1 MRRSILLCSMSLIAF
16 FALIPGMTPFPIPG
30 RTSLHTQSASRTPD
44 SGTPD
49 GDIWVYGG
57 ALCFWNGAALRFDK
71 EVGSKE
77 FYTWFLNESPYRESA
92 VPLNGGSLLSGA
104 LDGRSMYVLDDTPL
118 AFGEL
123 TLNEVTACGEL
134 NIESGI
140 LRACS
145 IRAADGVF
153 IGIGCQVYAE
163 REISSGGF
171 IECSGGV
178 IEAGSLDARRIWFDS
193 AGAELRVSVSG
204 SVLTGYYTQEG
215 GEVAIG
221 GGLYS
226 LVTAPGDK
234 RAGISV
240 NGEYARHN
248 GTSLKV
254 GGDIVSTGEAGSI
267 EIGGGTAFGGLD
279 ETGLRVYQSLRSG
292 KKDGSLPVYTQTA
305 KSAEHLPDVTVW
317 VGGDM
322 KTSRSASFF
331 TGNTFIRGVLELR
344 GTGGGV
350 SIFGGVLNASDMR
363 VAGRLDIGTENDYY
377 GLNNDITVF
386 IANEIR
392 VDGAVN
398 IAGGT
403 VYEGILLG

>member
-1 MRRSILLCSMSLIAF
+1 MRRSILLCSMSLITF
-16 FALIPGMTPFPIPG
+16 FALIPGMTPFPITG
-30 RTSLHTQSASRTPD
+30 RTNLHTQSVSRTPGPGAP
-44 SGTPD
+44 S

-57 ALCFWNGAALRFDK
+57 GLCFWDGAALRFD
-71 EVGSKE
+71 EEIGSKE

-92 VPLNGGSLLSGA
+92 VPLNDGNLLSGA

-118 AFGEL
+118 PFGEL
-123 TLNEVTACGEL
+123 TLDEVTAYGEL
-134 NIESGI
+134 NMESGI

-145 IRAADGVF
+145 IRAAN
-153 IGIGCQVYAE
+153 GIFVGAGCQVYAE

-171 IECSGGV
+171 IDCSGGV

-193 AGAELRVSVSG
+193 AGAELHVSVSG

-226 LVTAPGDK
+226 LVTDPGDK
-234 RAGISV
+234 RAGVSV
-240 NGEYARHN
+240 NGEHARYN
-248 GTSLKV
+248 ETSLRV

-292 KKDGSLPVYTQTA
+292 KRDGLLPLYTHMA
-305 KSAEHLPDVTVW
+305 KGEEHLPDVTVW

-322 KTSRSASFF
+322 KASHSASFF
-331 TGNTFIRGVLELR
+331 AGNTFIRGVLELR
-344 GTGGGV
+344 GTDGGV
-350 SIFGGVLNASDMR
+350 SIIGGALNASDMR
-363 VAGRLDIGTENDYY
+363 VAGRLDIGAENDYY
-377 GLNNDITVF
+377 GLNDEITVF

-392 VDGAVN
+392 VDGAVS

>member
-1 MRRSILLCSMSLIAF
+1 MRRSILLCSLSLIAF
-16 FALIPGMTPFPIPG
+16 FALIPGMTPFPITG
-30 RTSLHTQSASRTPD
+30 RMSLHTQSVSRTPAH
-44 SGTPD
+44 GAPN

-57 ALCFWNGAALRFDK
+57 ALCFWDGTALRLD
-71 EVGSKE
+71 EELGAKE
-77 FYTWFLNESPYRESA
+77 FYTRFLNESPYRESA
-92 VPLNGGSLLSGA
+92 MPVSGGSLLSGA

-118 AFGEL
+118 TFGEL
-123 TLNEVTACGEL
+123 TLNEIIAYGEL

-140 LRACS
+140 LRAAS

-153 IGIGCQVYAE
+153 VGTGCKLYVE

-171 IECSGGV
+171 IECCGGV

-193 AGAELRVSVSG
+193 AGAELHVSVSG
-204 SVLTGYYTQEG
+204 SALTGYYTQEG
-215 GEVAIG
+215 GEVTIG

-226 LVTAPGDK
+226 LVTDPGDK

-240 NGEYARHN
+240 NGEYAKHN
-248 GTSLKV
+248 ETSLKV
-254 GGDIVSTGEAGSI
+254 GGDIVSAGEAGSI

-292 KKDGSLPVYTQTA
+292 KKDGGLPDYAHTD
-305 KSAEHLPDVTVW
+305 KSAEHLQDVTVW

-322 KTSRSASFF
+322 KASRSASFF
-331 TGNTFIRGVLELR
+331 AGNTFIRGVLELR
-344 GTGGGV
+344 GTDGGV

-377 GLNNDITVF
+377 GLNDEITVF

-398 IAGGT
+398 VAGGT